1 MANELYT
8 APIPYGMTNAPSLPT
23 SAPTLD
29 QISSSL
35 ATAAAASA
43 PPTITPAPTAPTA
56 AVAYSPS
63 LKAFYVNGRVFEA
76 DNETEAA
83 NSLSYLNESQRAPLP
98 QSGDWQ
104 PLDTSSYLGHVQK
117 IVDPTMWRQMSRNF
131 GIAVDNTQMLGGALL
146 HFAGA
151 EETGR
156 NVIAQQ
162 EKDLAKTEVYNR
174 NFTDIG
180 TKQYGVERGLFDWF
194 ISNLAQQGPNMIE
207 SAVTAALGAL
217 AGGAAGG
224 GPNPF
229 TAAGGAILALTEK
242 QAFKQSV
249 LAAAKKYSAGEALD
263 AAESKLLRE
272 AAGITA
278 AAVIK
283 NPETRA
289 LSTQV
294 LTGAARDEAQNLYE
308 RGVARDILQAS
319 AGKINQAGLNQARVG
334 GAALATLGQ
343 NYATGVADIYGEMMD
358 AGVEDRAVASA
369 LAIPYAALES
379 LPEFLLAGRL
389 FSDIGAKH
397 GTLRDFPTKTAKAME
412 LLKRGV
418 KGGLVGG
425 TSEGLTETG
434 QEGLLLAAN
443 PFVDWD
449 SPQGLNRLINS
460 FAAGFGVG
468 GPIGAIA
475 HLKDTKQ
482 SANIL
487 NPTQSAEPNALTAP
501 PSAPNDGDF
510 TVMPPSGPAPTPGL
524 PNGGGNA
531 LALPKPRG
539 INMNEP
545 YNVVYGEGNLPST
558 TGTQAV
564 LPIFDQNN
572 PISVDEMRM
581 RMSPQQ
587 TVNPQEQAQTPAQ
600 PYVDPRQG
608 ALQFS
613 GPAPY
618 TQQQGPFNTQMATQL
633 QQQQDS
639 QRRAQEFEAAQAQ
652 RAQQEQAVR
661 DQAWNP
667 ASIQSQIQLME
678 QQLADEKAAG
688 NQPTSSN
695 LPMVTPE
702 PRAPKQLSLFRG
714 KVKLPKMSKEQQR
727 IAKKLLKT
735 QQQVG
740 TPVSQVGPGD
750 LRKSKQ
756 IPLFTQEGKP
766 SVAALKS
773 AGTRQAVSAPTVQTG
788 AVQIPPTGNAVTP
801 ASVAAAVSK
810 LKKGAA
816 NATTQG
822 QVQQNGGQER
832 NNTGQRLQEVGS
844 NRNVTPQEQGG
855 GNQTG
860 RGNQLKQGRAK
871 QTQEAVVEVGKK
883 KEPVKAAVLKKGTEP
898 KKAQAA
904 AAAAENKAAVEP
916 AYTDHIEAWEDMK
929 PEGAVTFD
937 RLPSKTQQAWQQAVA
952 DNRASMSLATELF
965 DNADIELTPY
975 EALAGEIAAAEATS
989 DINTFRA
996 AVDTVIFHAFFD
1008 SDPNSKRDGLVEMA
1022 NQWLANTGFSDK
1034 QRQAINDSV
1043 VSQAN
1048 ERQKLEAAYKSGAQ
1062 KGEAKPWFNYVESQ
1076 NLVGRIKD
1084 LNARVT
1090 MLPAKYK
1097 TTAEASMGEA
1107 LGEKKSVGTS
1117 NDRFV
1122 NKPWAALENIIDSML
1137 GGYELINRKS
1147 ELAKLQARIANL
1159 YAQAKEAGKLNYITS
1174 RAIALKDFFT
1184 ESGELK
1190 VYKNADG
1197 YFVPTNKTMSEE
1209 QVKKAQDEQRAAR
1222 RALAEEDRKKFAE
1235 ENAQRQREAGKPVSS
1250 EDVMS
1255 EWDSNKQDGMYYRD
1269 DGSPITSSIPIGRVR
1284 MLMNGFVSR
1293 FKIKPTTY
1301 VFKNIEDMKRVNPE
1315 LYKQAAAARANGDF
1329 GSVNAVGYSFKG
1341 NVIIFSDYVRSEK
1354 QLGFVLAHEALGH
1367 FGFKAIM
1374 SAGELNTMLNSIYNS
1389 DARVRSMV
1397 EQMMMMKGMTKL
1409 EAVEEYLADFAADM
1423 DVSMIARAW
1432 NFIKNALNK
1441 IGFKFDDDM
1450 ARMIIGQARK
1460 YMRDGNGSYIS
1471 AAKLAENMRNMER
1484 MEKDGR
1490 YAADALDGHGMAS
1503 TYSTTAAMNKIAG
1516 EYGGIHGAAKF
1527 FREGKIAQYMNS
1539 QKGGATAWIARSLE
1553 KVQTLDNMASRSDGL
1568 TRVFQIFQ
1576 AQNNKARALLS
1587 HYNRLTAF
1595 THTAGVTEKEK
1606 DTAGE
1611 LLANAALFRGPE
1623 ATEQMLRDA
1632 GKFVVTDEY
1641 GNITLNH
1648 NAIEAAKQRGFV
1660 TADEF
1665 RKGFEFTDSTGSKQK
1680 YQFNVDENANYW
1692 KVYKEQRAAV
1702 AEAAIDVMLANFEA
1716 SQYEQQAAI
1725 NRVSNLRGKDNSAF
1739 AAEDIAAIKQIAKVF
1754 QDMASER
1761 MDLDGAKLKI
1771 NENSYERADRW
1782 LIEVTRSI
1790 YENLKL
1796 TDWLTTAAD
1805 DEMVNRYKENSKYG
1819 KDLEAALAAAVTDKE
1834 RATAQAKLNQ
1844 YKRDVERTKGVID
1857 TLKSLNAKGMTK
1869 EQTYKIQRAIRD
1881 LFLFQTQTQNAEY
1894 YAKRTILGSYV
1905 PFTRRGRLQ
1914 VNLVAYDE
1922 NGNIVQVDAATAGVM
1937 PYFQADDKAVADEIR
1952 SQLLD
1957 LFDGKTYTVMNN
1969 EDQEVKVRFVAESSV
1984 ANASPDLSDVINF
1997 NDFVYVLNRLNINI
2011 EPKERQR
2018 IVEALT
2024 AQNETARRNLNR
2036 TGNPGY
2042 DRNVVRNVSEFLE
2055 SAAHVSAKKIYRNRL
2070 DDVIQNKN
2078 YWLGSS
2084 EKLKQ
2089 LERAVKY
2096 AKTDNERARA
2106 QREYEKYAYQ
2116 YIHMKAEGHS
2126 INVNG
2131 QTHQTL
2137 GRGRLYHEEA
2147 KKLIRWHG
2155 ERINISNSTEDLLTE
2170 YGSPLKM
2177 WTVLMQL
2184 GGSVASAA
2192 VNVVS
2197 LVTHSWSY
2205 LSYYNP
2211 DRGYGGG
2218 YGGGRSGATL
2228 FTALA
2233 DVKNAKL
2240 ADAQYLSEL
2249 LQSGDYVKFGLTED
2263 ETKFL
2268 FDQTEKGTLQAAA
2281 FNALL
2286 GSSRG
2291 KVQNNKAAAVIQ
2303 SYMSMFSYTEQL
2315 NRRVTALAAYR
2326 LEKTRSLAE
2335 GLNEEDAI
2343 SSAARVGQDA
2353 VNTSQGEYAMYNRP
2367 EMARGNL
2374 MQYVFMY
2381 KQFAIISVQLLKGMN
2396 YQGRLQFLGLI
2407 LLMSGM
2413 KGLPFADDLMDLF
2426 DTLCQMFGIKTPA
2439 VEKSLYEFFD
2449 SVAPGSAP
2457 FMMRGVID
2465 QWTGATVSTRLGMGD
2480 LIPLSGVF
2488 KAGADPWRETENF
2501 VGPVFSG
2508 IAGIVGT
2515 GSMLA
2520 SYGLEA
2526 LGLKDDKTT
2535 LNDVFRKSPIALAR
2549 ALGDAYSYHD
2559 TGAITTPDGKMISR
2573 DAGTSTMVARALGFY
2588 PAIATQQN
2596 DIVRVAKASRD
2607 YMLDVKAS
2615 YTAAYVKAAMANDNE
2630 AKAKI
2635 IDSVKKWNE
2644 GAKGT
2649 GLEVRN
2655 FQGAAM
2661 TAFREA
2667 SRPTALRFQRS
2678 APVGLRPEVVELM
2691 RLHGI
2696 TADELNGIGQ

>member
-1 MANELYT
+1 MANEMFT
-8 APIPYGMTNAPSLPT
+8 VPIPYGMTNAPGLPT
-23 SAPTLD
+23 SAPSLD
-29 QISSSL
+29 QISSTL
-35 ATAAAASA
+35 AGAAASSA
-43 PPTITPAPTAPTA
+43 PPSFTAPA
-56 AVAYSPS
+56 APNPDVAYSPS

-76 DNETEAA
+76 DNETEVA
-83 NSLSYLNESQRAPLP
+83 NSLGYIGESGRAQMP
-98 QSGDWQ
+98 QGDWQ
-104 PLDTSSYLGHVQK
+104 PLDKTSYLGFAQK
-117 IVDPTMWRQMSRNF
+117 IVDPSTWRLASRNF
-131 GIAVDNTQMLGGALL
+131 GIGVDNTQMLLGAGASFL
-146 HFAGA
+146 GA
-151 EETGR
+151 EEFGQK
-156 NVIAQQ
+156 VIAQQ
-162 EKDLAKTEVYNR
+162 EKDLAKTQVYQR
-174 NFTDIG
+174 EFTDVG
-180 TKQYGVERGLFDWF
+180 TSQYGVERGLTDWF
-194 ISNLAQQGPNMIE
+194 VANLAQQGPNMVE
-207 SAVTAALGAL
+207 SAVTATLGAL

-229 TAAGGAILALTEK
+229 TAAGGAILALTGK
-242 QAFKQSV
+242 QGFKQSV

-263 AAESKLLRE
+263 ATESKLLRE

-283 NPETRA
+283 NPESRA

-294 LTGAARDEAQNLYE
+294 LTGAARDQATNLYE

-319 AGKINQAGLNQARVG
+319 AGAVSQAGRSQARVG

-343 NYATGVADIYGEMMD
+343 NYATGVADVYGEMMD
-358 AGVEDRAVASA
+358 AGVEDRAVAAA

-379 LPEFLLAGRL
+379 STEFLLAGRL
-389 FSDIGAKH
+389 FNDIGVRYGK
-397 GTLRDFPTKTAKAME
+397 LRDFPTKTAKAAE
-412 LLKRGV
+412 LLKRGTV
-418 KGGLVGG
+418 GGLVGG
-425 TSEGLTETG
+425 TSEGLTEAG

-449 SPQGLNRLINS
+449 SPQGMKRLINS

-468 GPIGAIA
+468 GPIGSLAN
-475 HLKDTKQ
+475 LKDTKDP
-482 SANIL
+482 ANIL
-487 NPTQSAEPNALTAP
+487 NPTQGTTPALAGTP
-501 PSAPNDGDF
+501 PTGPSDGGF
-510 TVMPPSGPAPTPGL
+510 TVMPPTGPAPMPSL
-524 PNGGGNA
+524 PGGGGQA
-531 LALPKPRG
+531 LALPRPQTYLPSDQST
-539 INMNEP
+539 M
-545 YNVVYGEGNLPST
+545 VYGQGDLPNGP
-558 TGTQAV
+558 GTQGV
-564 LPIFDQNN
+564 LPIFGNESV
-572 PISVDEMRM
+572 SVDEMRM
-581 RMSPQQ
+581 RMSPPAQQ
-587 TVNPQEQAQTPAQ
+587 TPQAPQTPQQ

-618 TQQQGPFNTQMATQL
+618 TQQPFNNQMASQL

-661 DQAWNP
+661 DQSFNP
-667 ASIQSQIQLME
+667 ASIQSQIQIME

-688 NQPTSSN
+688 TGTGRAM
-695 LPMVTPE
+695 PMVTPE
-702 PRAPKQLSLFRG
+702 PRTPKQLSLFRG
-714 KVKLPKMSKEQQR
+714 KVKLPKMSKDQQR
-727 IAKKLLKT
+727 IARKLLKA

-756 IPLFTQEGKP
+756 IPMFTQEGNP

-773 AGTRQAVSAPTVQTG
+773 AGTRQAVPTPTVQAG
-788 AVQIPPTGNAVTP
+788 AVQIPPTGKAVTP
-801 ASVAAAVSK
+801 ASKAAAVSK

-816 NATTQG
+816 NATQKGKQQQG
-822 QVQQNGGQER
+822 SVSQRQQDNAG
-832 NNTGQRLQEVGS
+832 V
-844 NRNVTPQEQGG
+844 QGG
-855 GNQTG
+855 GEA
-860 RGNQLKQGRAK
+860 GNQPTTQVKGSGTQASGGSESLKRGKK
-871 QTQEAVVEVGKK
+871 QTEKAVVEAGKK
-883 KEPVKAAVLKKGTEP
+883 KEPVKEAPKANVLKKGTEP

-929 PEGAVTFD
+929 PEGSVMFD
-937 RLPSKTQQAWQQAVA
+937 RLPPKTQQAWQQAVA
-952 DNRASMSLATELF
+952 ENRATMAMATDLF
-965 DNADIELTPY
+965 DNADIELSPY
-975 EALAGEIAAAEATS
+975 EALVGEIAAAEATS
-989 DINTFRA
+989 DINTFKA
-996 AVDTVIFHAFFD
+996 AVDTVVFHAFFD

-1022 NQWLANTGFSDK
+1022 NQWLAGTGFSAQ
-1034 QRQAINDSV
+1034 QRKALNDSV

-1062 KGEAKPWFNYVESQ
+1062 KGEAKPWFSYVESQ
-1076 NLVGRIKD
+1076 NLIGSIKD

-1107 LGEKKSVGTS
+1107 LGEKKSTTTS
-1117 NDRFV
+1117 KERFV
-1122 NKPWAALENIIDSML
+1122 ATPWAELERIIDSML
-1137 GGYELINRKS
+1137 GGYELILKKS
-1147 ELAKLQARIANL
+1147 ELAKLQTKVANL
-1159 YAQAKEAGKLNYITS
+1159 YEQTKAKGKLNYVTS

-1190 VYKNADG
+1190 VYKNVDG
-1197 YFVPTNKTMSEE
+1197 YYMPTNKVMSSEE
-1209 QVKKAQDEQRAAR
+1209 VDRTQKEQRAAR
-1222 RALAEEDRKKFAE
+1222 KALAEEDRKKFE
-1235 ENAQRQREAGKPVSS
+1235 EEALQRQRETAKPVSS
-1250 EDVMS
+1250 ADVMS
-1255 EWDSNKQDGMYYRD
+1255 EWDSDKQDGMYYRD
-1269 DGSPITSSIPIGRVR
+1269 DGSPLTSSIPIGRVR

-1293 FKIKPTTY
+1293 FKIKPKTY

-1329 GSVNAVGYSFKG
+1329 GDVKAVGYSFKG
-1341 NVIIFSDYVRSEK
+1341 NVIIFSDFVRSEK
-1354 QLGFVLAHEALGH
+1354 QLGFVLAHESLGH

-1374 SAGELNTMLNSIYNS
+1374 SSGELNTMLNSIYNS

-1397 EQMMMMKGMTKL
+1397 EQMMMMKGMSKL
-1409 EAVEEYLADFAADM
+1409 EAVEEYLADYAADM

-1441 IGFKFDDDM
+1441 IGFKFSDDM

-1484 MEKDGR
+1484 MEVDGR

-1503 TYSTTAAMNKIAG
+1503 TYTTTSAMNKVAG

-1527 FREGKIAQYMNS
+1527 FRDGKAMQYMNS
-1539 QKGGATAWIARSLE
+1539 QKGGASAWFARSLE

-1568 TRVFQIFQ
+1568 SRVFQIFQ

-1623 ATEQMLRDA
+1623 ASEQMLRDA

-1648 NAIEAAKQRGFV
+1648 NAIQAAKDKGFV

-1665 RKGFEFTDSTGSKQK
+1665 RKGFEFTDSTGGKQK
-1680 YQFNVDENANYW
+1680 YQFNVDEKANYW
-1692 KVYKEQRAAV
+1692 KVYKEQRDAV
-1702 AEAAIDVMLANFEA
+1702 AEAAIDMMLANFEA
-1716 SQYEQQAAI
+1716 SQYEQQSAI
-1725 NRVSNLRGKDNSAF
+1725 NKVSNLKGKNNATF

-1754 QDMASER
+1754 QDMAAER
-1761 MDLDGAKLKI
+1761 MDLDGAKLKV
-1771 NENSYERADRW
+1771 NENSYDRADRW
-1782 LIEVTRSI
+1782 LIEVTRSL

-1805 DEMVNRYKENSKYG
+1805 DELVNRYKENSKYG
-1819 KDLEAALAAAVTDKE
+1819 KDLEAALAAATTDGE
-1834 RATAQAKLNQ
+1834 RASAKTKLDQ
-1844 YKRDVERTKGVID
+1844 YKRDVERTKEVIS

-1869 EQTYKIQRAIRD
+1869 EQTYKVQRAIRD

-1914 VNLVAYDE
+1914 INLVAYDE

-1937 PYFQADDKAVADEIR
+1937 PYFQADEKVVADEIR
-1952 SQLLD
+1952 NQLSE
-1957 LFDGKTYTVMNN
+1957 LFDGKTYTVLNN
-1969 EDQEVKVRFVAESSV
+1969 EDQEVKVTFKAESSV
-1984 ANASPDLSDVINF
+1984 ANASPDLNDVINF

-2024 AQNETARRNLNR
+2024 SQNETARRNLLR

-2042 DRNVVRNVSEFLE
+2042 DRDVVRNVSEFLE
-2055 SAAHVSAKKIYRNRL
+2055 SSAHVAAKKIYRNRL

-2078 YWLGSS
+2078 YWLGSA

-2089 LERAVKY
+2089 FERAVKY

-2131 QTHQTL
+2131 TTHETL
-2137 GRGRLYHEEA
+2137 GRGRLYQEEA
-2147 KKLIRWHG
+2147 KKLIRWHS
-2155 ERINISNSTEDLLTE
+2155 EQINLSNSTEDMLTE

-2192 VNVVS
+2192 INVVS
-2197 LVTHSWSY
+2197 LLTHSWAY
-2205 LSYYNP
+2205 LSYYNAE
-2211 DRGYGGG
+2211 RSYGGG
-2218 YGGGRSGATL
+2218 YGAGRSGIGL
-2228 FTALA
+2228 FTALT
-2233 DVKNAKL
+2233 DVKNYKL
-2240 ADAQYLSEL
+2240 QDAQYLSEI
-2249 LQSGDYVKFGLTED
+2249 LQSGDYVKYGLTED

-2303 SYMSMFSYTEQL
+2303 GWMSMFSYTEQL

-2335 GLNEEDAI
+2335 GLSEDDAAA
-2343 SSAARVGQDA
+2343 SAARVGQDA

-2396 YQGRLQFLGLI
+2396 YQGRLQFLGLL

-2413 KGLPFADDLMDLF
+2413 KGLPFADDLMDLV
-2426 DTLCQMFGIKTPA
+2426 DTLCQMFGIKTQA
-2439 VEKSLYEFFD
+2439 VEKSMYEFFD
-2449 SVAPGSAP
+2449 AVAPGSAP

-2488 KAGADPWRETENF
+2488 KAGADPWREAEQF
-2501 VGPVFSG
+2501 LGPVFSG
-2508 IAGIVGT
+2508 ITGIVASG
-2515 GSMLA
+2515 GMIA

-2535 LNDVFRKSPIALAR
+2535 LTDIFRKSPVALAR
-2549 ALGDAYSYHD
+2549 ALGDTYSYHD

-2573 DAGTSTMVARALGFY
+2573 DAGVDTMVTRALGFY
-2588 PAIATQQN
+2588 PAVATKQN
-2596 DIVRVAKASRD
+2596 DIVRVSKATRD
-2607 YMLDVKAS
+2607 YMLEIKAS
-2615 YTAAYVKAAMANDNE
+2615 YTAAYVKASAAKDNE

-2635 IDSVKKWNE
+2635 VESVRNWNE

-2649 GLEVRN
+2649 GLELRN
-2655 FQGAAM
+2655 FQATANKAAL
-2661 TAFREA
+2661 EA
-2667 SRPTALRFQRS
+2667 SRPTVERFRRS
-2678 APVGLRPEVVELM
+2678 APIGLRPEVVELM
-2691 RLHGI
+2691 NLHGI
-2696 TADELNGIGQ
+2696 SIQELNGMGE

>member
-1 MANELYT
+1 MANEMFT
-8 APIPYGMTNAPSLPT
+8 VPIPYGMTNAPGLPT
-23 SAPTLD
+23 SAPSLD
-29 QISSSL
+29 QIGSTL
-35 ATAAAASA
+35 AGAAASSA
-43 PPTITPAPTAPTA
+43 PPKITPPA
-56 AVAYSPS
+56 AVNPDVAYSPS

-76 DNETEAA
+76 DNETEVA
-83 NSLSYLNESQRAPLP
+83 NSLGYIGESGRAQMP
-98 QSGDWQ
+98 QGDWQ
-104 PLDTSSYLGHVQK
+104 PLDKSSYLGFAQK
-117 IVDPTMWRQMSRNF
+117 IVDPSTWRLASRNF
-131 GIAVDNTQMLGGALL
+131 GIGVDNLQMLSGSGLSFL
-146 HFAGA
+146 GA
-151 EETGR
+151 EETGAKI
-156 NVIAQQ
+156 IAQQ
-162 EKDLAKTEVYNR
+162 EKDLAKTQVYQR
-174 NFTDIG
+174 EFTDVG
-180 TKQYGVERGLFDWF
+180 TSQYGVERGLTDWF
-194 ISNLAQQGPNMIE
+194 VANLAQQGPNMVE

-229 TAAGGAILALTEK
+229 TAAGGAMLALTGK

-263 AAESKLLRE
+263 EVESKLLRE

-283 NPETRA
+283 NPESRA

-294 LTGAARDEAQNLYE
+294 LTGAARDQAQNLYE

-319 AGKINQAGLNQARVG
+319 AGTVSQAGRSQARVG

-343 NYATGVADIYGEMMD
+343 NYGTGVADIYGEMMD
-358 AGVEDRAVASA
+358 AGVEDRAVAAA

-379 LPEFLLAGRL
+379 STEFLLAGRL
-389 FSDIGAKH
+389 FNDIGVRYGK
-397 GTLRDFPTKTAKAME
+397 LRDFPTKTAKAAE
-412 LLKRGV
+412 LLKRGAI
-418 KGGLVGG
+418 GGVVGG
-425 TSEGLTETG
+425 TTEGLTEAG

-449 SPQGLNRLINS
+449 SPQGMKRLINS

-468 GPIGAIA
+468 GPIGSLAN
-475 HLKDTKQ
+475 LKDTKDP
-482 SANIL
+482 ANIL
-487 NPTQSAEPNALTAP
+487 NPTQGTSPVAQTPQLGG
-501 PSAPNDGDF
+501 PSDGGF
-510 TVMPPSGPAPTPGL
+510 TVMPPTGPAPMPSLPG
-524 PNGGGNA
+524 GSGRA
-531 LALPKPRG
+531 LALPQPPG
-539 INMNEP
+539 INPNEP
-545 YNVVYGEGNLPST
+545 YNVVSGQGNLPNGP
-558 TGTQAV
+558 GTQGV
-564 LPIFDQNN
+564 LPIFDENN

-581 RMSPQQ
+581 RMSPPAQQ
-587 TVNPQEQAQTPAQ
+587 TPQAPQAPQPA
-600 PYVDPRQG
+600 VDPRQG

-618 TQQQGPFNTQMATQL
+618 TQQPFNNQMASQL

-652 RAQQEQAVR
+652 RAQQEQALR
-661 DQAWNP
+661 DQSFAP
-667 ASIQSQIQLME
+667 ASIQSQIQIME
-678 QQLADEKAAG
+678 QQLAEEKAAG
-688 NQPTSSN
+688 TGTGRAM
-695 LPMVTPE
+695 PMVTPE

-714 KVKLPKMSKEQQR
+714 KVKLPKMSKDQQR
-727 IAKKLLKT
+727 IARKLLKA

-756 IPLFTQEGKP
+756 IPMFTQEGKP

-773 AGTRQAVSAPTVQTG
+773 AGTRQAVPTPTVQAG
-788 AVQIPPTGNAVTP
+788 AVQIPPTGKVVTP
-801 ASVAAAVSK
+801 ASKAAAVSK

-816 NATTQG
+816 DATQKGKQQQG
-822 QVQQNGGQER
+822 SVS
-832 NNTGQRLQEVGS
+832 QRKQDNEGV
-844 NRNVTPQEQGG
+844 QGG
-855 GNQTG
+855 GET
-860 RGNQLKQGRAK
+860 GNQPTTQVKGGSTQASGGSESLKRGKK
-871 QTQEAVVEVGKK
+871 QTEKDVVEVGKK
-883 KEPVKAAVLKKGTEP
+883 KEPVKEAPKAKVLKKGTEP

-904 AAAAENKAAVEP
+904 AAAAETKAAEEP
-916 AYTDHIEAWEDMK
+916 AYTDPIEAWEDMK
-929 PEGAVTFD
+929 PEGSVMFD
-937 RLPSKTQQAWQQAVA
+937 RLPPKTQQAWQKAV
-952 DNRASMSLATELF
+952 DENRASMALATDLF
-965 DNADIELTPY
+965 DNADIELSPY
-975 EALAGEIAAAEATS
+975 EALVGEIAAAESTS

-996 AVDTVIFHAFFD
+996 AVDTVVFHAFFD

-1022 NQWLANTGFSDK
+1022 NQWLAGTGFSAQ
-1034 QRQAINDSV
+1034 QRKALNDSV

-1076 NLVGRIKD
+1076 NLIGSIKD

-1107 LGEKKSVGTS
+1107 LGEKKSTTTS
-1117 NDRFV
+1117 KERFV
-1122 NKPWAALENIIDSML
+1122 ATPWAELERIIDSML
-1137 GGYELINRKS
+1137 GGYELILKKS
-1147 ELAKLQARIANL
+1147 ELAKLQTKVANL
-1159 YAQAKEAGKLNYITS
+1159 YAQTKDKGKLNYITS
-1174 RAIALKDFFT
+1174 RAIALKEFFT

-1190 VYKNADG
+1190 VYKNVDG
-1197 YFVPTNKTMSEE
+1197 YYMPTNRVMSEE
-1209 QVKKAQDEQRAAR
+1209 AVANAQQEQRAAR
-1222 RALAEEDRKKFAE
+1222 KALAAEDRKRFE
-1235 ENAQRQREAGKPVSS
+1235 EEALQRQRETAKPVSS
-1250 EDVMS
+1250 ADVMS
-1255 EWDSNKQDGMYYRD
+1255 EWDSDKQDGMYYRD
-1269 DGSPITSSIPIGRVR
+1269 DGSPLTSSIPIGRVR

-1293 FKIKPTTY
+1293 FKIKPKTY

-1329 GSVNAVGYSFKG
+1329 GDVKAVGYSFKG
-1341 NVIIFSDYVRSEK
+1341 NVIIFSDFVRSEK
-1354 QLGFVLAHEALGH
+1354 QLGFVLAHESLGH

-1374 SAGELNTMLNSIYNS
+1374 TSGELNTMLNRIYNS

-1397 EQMMMMKGMTKL
+1397 EQMMMMKGMSKM
-1409 EAVEEYLADFAADM
+1409 EAIEEYLADYAADM
-1423 DVSMIARAW
+1423 DVSLIARVWGA
-1432 NFIKNALNK
+1432 IKNALNK
-1441 IGFKFDDDM
+1441 IGLQFSDDM

-1471 AAKLAENMRNMER
+1471 ATKLAENMRNMES

-1503 TYSTTAAMNKIAG
+1503 TYTTTSAMNKVAG

-1527 FREGKIAQYMNS
+1527 FRDGKVMQYMNS
-1539 QKGGATAWIARSLE
+1539 QKGGVNAWFARSLE

-1568 TRVFQIFQ
+1568 SRVFQIFQ

-1595 THTAGVTEKEK
+1595 THTTGVTEKEK

-1623 ATEQMLRDA
+1623 ANEQMLRDA
-1632 GKFVVTDEY
+1632 GKFVITDEY

-1648 NAIEAAKQRGFV
+1648 QAIQAAKEKGFV

-1665 RKGFEFTDSTGSKQK
+1665 RKGFEFTDSTGGKQK
-1680 YQFNVDENANYW
+1680 YQFNVDEKANYW
-1692 KVYKEQRAAV
+1692 KVYAEQRDAV
-1702 AEAAIDVMLANFEA
+1702 AEAAIDMMLANFEA
-1716 SQYEQQAAI
+1716 SQYEQQSAI
-1725 NRVSNLRGKDNSAF
+1725 NRVSNLKGKDNATF

-1754 QDMASER
+1754 QDMAAER
-1761 MDLDGAKLKI
+1761 MDLDGAKLKV
-1771 NENSYERADRW
+1771 NENSYDRADRW
-1782 LIEVTRSI
+1782 LIEVTRSL

-1796 TDWLTTAAD
+1796 TDWLTSAAD
-1805 DEMVNRYKENSKYG
+1805 DELVNRYKANSKYG
-1819 KDLEAALAAAVTDKE
+1819 KDLEAALAAATTDGE
-1834 RATAQAKLNQ
+1834 RASAKAKLDQ
-1844 YKRDVERTKGVID
+1844 YKRDVERTKEVIG

-1869 EQTYKIQRAIRD
+1869 EQTYKVQRAIRD

-1937 PYFQADDKAVADEIR
+1937 PYFQADEKAVADEIR
-1952 SQLLD
+1952 SQLSE
-1957 LFDGKTYTVMNN
+1957 LFDGKTYTVLNN
-1969 EDQEVKVRFVAESSV
+1969 EDQEVKVTFKAESSV
-1984 ANASPDLSDVINF
+1984 ANASPDLNDVINF

-2024 AQNETARRNLNR
+2024 SQNETARRNLLR

-2042 DRNVVRNVSEFLE
+2042 DRDVVRNVSEFLE
-2055 SAAHVSAKKIYRNRL
+2055 SSAHVAAKKIYRNRL

-2078 YWLGSS
+2078 YWLGSA

-2131 QTHQTL
+2131 TTHETL
-2137 GRGRLYHEEA
+2137 GRGRLYQEEA
-2147 KKLIRWHG
+2147 KKLIRWHS
-2155 ERINISNSTEDLLTE
+2155 EQINLSNSTEDMLTE

-2192 VNVVS
+2192 INVVS
-2197 LVTHSWSY
+2197 LLTHSWAY
-2205 LSYYNP
+2205 LSYYNAE
-2211 DRGYGGG
+2211 RSYGGG
-2218 YGGGRSGATL
+2218 YGAGRAGIGL
-2228 FTALA
+2228 FTAVS
-2233 DVKNAKL
+2233 DVKNYKL
-2240 ADAQYLSEL
+2240 QDAQYLSEI
-2249 LQSGDYVKFGLTED
+2249 LQSGDYVKYGLTED

-2303 SYMSMFSYTEQL
+2303 GWMSMFSYTEQL

-2335 GLNEEDAI
+2335 GLSEDDAAA
-2343 SSAARVGQDA
+2343 SAARVGQDA

-2396 YQGRLQFLGLI
+2396 YQGRLQFLGLL

-2426 DTLCQMFGIKTPA
+2426 DTLCQMFGIKTQA

-2449 SVAPGSAP
+2449 AVAPGSAP

-2488 KAGADPWRETENF
+2488 KAGADPWREAEQF
-2501 VGPVFSG
+2501 LGPVFSG
-2508 IAGIVGT
+2508 ITGIVAT
-2515 GSMLA
+2515 GGMIA

-2535 LNDVFRKSPIALAR
+2535 LTDIFRKSPVALAR
-2549 ALGDAYSYHD
+2549 ALGDTYSYYD

-2573 DAGTSTMVARALGFY
+2573 DAGIDTMVTRSLGFY
-2588 PAIATQQN
+2588 PAIATKQN
-2596 DIVRVAKASRD
+2596 DIVRVSKATRD
-2607 YMLDVKAS
+2607 YMLEIKAS
-2615 YTAAYVKAAMANDNE
+2615 YTAAYVKASAAKDNE

-2635 IDSVKKWNE
+2635 IESVRNWNE

-2649 GLEVRN
+2649 GLELRN
-2655 FQGAAM
+2655 FQATANKAAL
-2661 TAFREA
+2661 EA
-2667 SRPTALRFQRS
+2667 NRPTVERFRRS
-2678 APVGLRPEVVELM
+2678 APIGLRPEVVELM
-2691 RLHGI
+2691 NLHGI
-2696 TADELNGIGQ
+2696 SMEELNGTGE